1 VSFRFASYRDV
12 PRRVASLTRPVQPLF
27 NKLAPLPSGELRE
40 RVEKLAGRL
49 GFPLKH
55 LYVIDGSKRS
65 SHSNAYVQDSQDSH
79 FALIASSWMSRMS
92 GRARER
98 PVSLTPPRSDTFT
111 VSRGASTL

>member
-1 VSFRFASYRDV
+1 LVPVDFVHCVVSCFVASS
-12 PRRVASLTRPVQPLF
+12 RVASLTRPVQPLF

-65 SHSNAYVQDSQDSH
+65 SHSNAYVHDSLVSSDS
-79 FALIASSWMSRMS
+79 
-92 GRARER
+92 
-98 PVSLTPPRSDTFT
+98 
-111 VSRGASTL
+111 